1 MLGCWVSLPKILSS
15 FFKFQ
20 WSSWDF
26 DNVHT
31 PTTHRKITQ
40 QDQFFRF
47 SFEKLSWTS
56 LVFLGL
62 HFLPFLFQKR
72 LKFQPKKGLRRE
84 KSFGEGWEKVALV
97 KVLEGWVEPR
107 WSPVAWR
114 HTAARGQDT
123 RAAAWELADRNSTA
137 AKPEHTGRH
146 FSNSQKSK
154 NNPEENKIIP
164 EEIQDF

>member
-1 MLGCWVSLPKILSS
+1 MSTLQPHTEKSHNKINFLDLVLKSYLEPH
-15 FFKFQ
+15 
-20 WSSWDF
+20 WSSSAYIF
-26 DNVHT
+26 C
-31 PTTHRKITQ
+31 P
-40 QDQFFRF
+40 
-47 SFEKLSWTS
+47 SF
-56 LVFLGL
+56 
-62 HFLPFLFQKR
+62 FQKR

-137 AKPEHTGRH
+137 AMPEHTGRH

-154 NNPEENKIIP
+154 NNPEENKIIL